1 MISQSELRMLRLI
14 KSCHNKAD
22 NLVLPFGENQELK
35 KDLAVLHSL
44 FLGMIHHGLLK
55 EAEEEEQYLSD
66 CSPYT
71 DDQIKKWA
79 KADKA
84 QITKTINKHQ
94 LRNVTK

>member
-1 MISQSELRMLRLI
+1 MINKQQLRILALI
-14 KSCHNKAD
+14 KTCHKKAD
-22 NLVLPFGENQELK
+22 SLVLPFGENQELK

-44 FLGMIHHGLLK
+44 FLGMIHQKLLK

-71 DDQIKKWA
+71 DQQIKKWA

-84 QITKTINKHQ
+84 LIHRTIKNHQ
-94 LRNVTK
+94 LRNVK

>member
-1 MISQSELRMLRLI
+1 MINKDQTRILALI
-14 KSCHNKAD
+14 KACHNKAD
-22 NLVLPFGENQELK
+22 SLVLPFGENQELK
-35 KDLAVLHSL
+35 KDLAVLHGL
-44 FLGMIHHGLLK
+44 FLGMIHQKLLK

-71 DDQIKKWA
+71 DQQIQKWA